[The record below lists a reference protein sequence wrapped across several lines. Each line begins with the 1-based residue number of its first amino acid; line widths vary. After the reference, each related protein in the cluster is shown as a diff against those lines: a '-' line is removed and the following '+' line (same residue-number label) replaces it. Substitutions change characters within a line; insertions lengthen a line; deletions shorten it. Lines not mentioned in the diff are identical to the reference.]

1 MAKKQG
7 YKISYKTE
15 EQKEVTKL
23 IVIILVVTAFVVGA
37 YFLTR
42 AVVTKDLGKK
52 TDTEEQVTEG
62 VINYNVAIVGEILN
76 RSEKKYYVAVFKGT
90 GEYGSEMATAITGYE
105 SQKGHLR
112 VYRVDLD
119 NKFNADFY
127 DPEHVKLNVTDPSDF
142 KFGDVTLL
150 KVEGGKVT
158 TAITDLS
165 KIKKELK

>member
-1 MAKKQG
+1 MD
-7 YKISYKTE
+7 STTSTTKTYTTNLE
-15 EQKEVTKL
+15 EQ
-23 IVIILVVTAFVVGA
+23 
-37 YFLTR
+37 
-42 AVVTKDLGKK
+42 
-52 TDTEEQVTEG
+52 
-62 VINYNVAIVGEILN
+62 N
-76 RSEKKYYVAVFKGT
+76 KGT
-90 GEYGSEMATAITGYE
+90 GEYGSEMATAIAGYE

>member
-23 IVIILVVTAFVVGA
+23 IIIILVVTVLVVGA

-52 TDTEEQVTEG
+52 DNTEEKVTEG

-90 GEYGSEMATAITGYE
+90 GEYGSEMATAIAGYE

-127 DPEHVKLNVTDPSDF
+127 DPEHIKLKVTDPSDF